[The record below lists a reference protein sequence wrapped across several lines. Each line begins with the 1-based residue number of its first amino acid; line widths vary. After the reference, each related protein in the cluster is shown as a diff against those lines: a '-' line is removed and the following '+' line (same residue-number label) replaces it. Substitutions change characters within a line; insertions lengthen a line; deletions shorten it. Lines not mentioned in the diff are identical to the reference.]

1 MMGLISVILITLLVK
16 GQSEEQACKL
26 IGQTGYLEF
35 SKDGDLIIGG
45 IFSLNRSR
53 VLDNNGYHAY
63 PSPFCTR

>member
-35 SKDGDLIIGG
+35 SKDGDIIIGG
-45 IFSLNRSR
+45 IFSLNASR
-53 VLDNNGYHAY
+53 VTENNGYHAY
-63 PSPFCTR
+63 PTSFCTR